1 MPTNRQPPARS
12 LAATTP
18 ADDPLVPPH
27 SRKRNSVENRAR
39 RADPGHSPEW
49 AISHIVGDLCRQ
61 VTVRLALRAM
71 RLVAMRAAKIVI
83 KASPGTQVGV
93 PRMTENVYAVSL
105 ELAAEPTP

>member
-1 MPTNRQPPARS
+1 MRRRRRDHANSNRDERISAYPAHPT
-12 LAATTP
+12 
-18 ADDPLVPPH
+18 
-27 SRKRNSVENRAR
+27 
-39 RADPGHSPEW
+39 EW